1 MSDTEVWK
9 PIPGF
14 EGYYEAS
21 TLGIIRSVDRIV
33 QVKTMYAT
41 YPRFLKGKVVKQTF
55 DGKGCYLQA
64 MLSKDGIH
72 KKYLTHRLVA
82 QTFIANP
89 MNLPEV
95 NHKDEDKTNNSVSN
109 LEWCDHVYNN
119 NYGSKLHK
127 TRGENNP
134 QNKFTAETV
143 REIRRLYIPGDS
155 VYGSMGLSKMF
166 GISPSHTTAIL
177 KRRRW
182 GWLD

>member
-21 TLGIIRSVDRIV
+21 TFGRIRGVDRV
-33 QVKTMYAT
+33 SHYKLYGKDVYK
-41 YPRFLKGKVVKQTF
+41 LVKGKIIKQVF
-55 DGKGCYLQA
+55 DGRKLYLQA
-64 MLSKDGIH
+64 SLCKDG
-72 KKYLTHRLVA
+72 KSVRYLTHRLVA
-82 QTFIANP
+82 KTFIENP
-89 MNLPEV
+89 FNLPEV

-109 LEWCDHVYNN
+109 LEWCDHIYNN

-134 QNKFTAETV
+134 QNKFTAEMV
-143 REIRRLYIPGDS
+143 KEMRRLYIPGDP

-166 GISPSHTTAIL
+166 GVSPTHTTAIL